1 MNIAC
6 AVIIF
11 VLYWYNCFCC
21 KYDSFVLTLGLLM
34 LILRFFCFNNYL
46 FVGCLCHIFTVVC
59 FLKVLFFLWILV
71 FFMNT
76 FYVVYYCFL
85 VVFIVISIYI
95 SLFKF
100 LFINLFCFVIIVVVL
115 VKKITNKP
123 YVGIVGYFFLFYIIC
138 RNSILC
144 SWTALTTALKFRYLS
159 TIPLTT
165 LNIQLP
171 SWDWFI

>member
-1 MNIAC
+1 MSY
-6 AVIIF
+6 F
-11 VLYWYNCFCC
+11 YCC
-21 KYDSFVLTLGLLM
+21 M
-34 LILRFFCFNNYL
+34 
-46 FVGCLCHIFTVVC
+46 
-59 FLKVLFFLWILV
+59 FLKFYFSCEYLYFLWRL
-71 FFMNT
+71 FMLLII
-76 FYVVYYCFL
+76 VFL
-85 VVFIVISIYI
+85 VVFIAISIYI
-95 SLFKF
+95 FLFKY
-100 LFINLFCFVIIVVVL
+100 LFIDLFCFVIIVVVL

-123 YVGIVGYFFLFYIIC
+123 YVGIVGYFDLFYIIC

>member
-1 MNIAC
+1 MSH
-6 AVIIF
+6 F
-11 VLYWYNCFCC
+11 YCC
-21 KYDSFVLTLGLLM
+21 M
-34 LILRFFCFNNYL
+34 FF
-46 FVGCLCHIFTVVC
+46 
-59 FLKVLFFLWILV
+59 KVLFFLLILV
-71 FFMNT
+71 FFMKT
-76 FYVVYYCFL
+76 FYVIYFCFL
-85 VVFIVISIYI
+85 IVIIVISIYI
-95 SLFKF
+95 FLFKF

-123 YVGIVGYFFLFYIIC
+123 YVGVVGYFDLFYIIC
-138 RNSILC
+138 RNSILY